1 MRIAA
6 AASAFPPHEYD
17 QRVILSA
24 LQRQWGPKVDNPIF
38 LERLQARVGVEKR
51 HLALPI
57 EEYYG
62 LKTWGRANN
71 HWIDVAQEI
80 GETALCRA
88 LARAGVAPADL
99 DALFFV
105 SITGIA
111 CPSID
116 AKLIN
121 RMGLPLHLKRTPI
134 FGLGCVAGAVGLSR
148 AADYVRAYPDQ
159 IAAVLAVELCS
170 LTLQQEDIS
179 IANIISSGLFGDGA
193 AAVLVT
199 GSERNGNKQNFER
212 NGLAR
217 TASAQAA
224 TAAVASEHAIGRAA
238 AAGAVRAVASDP
250 VVIGHVAT
258 AEPVA
263 KQISA
268 EQIAPGPEILA
279 TRSVLFPNSEHV
291 LGWDISEKGFRMVL
305 ARELPEIVQEKL
317 GPTVDA
323 FLAGQDLERA
333 DLGSWIL
340 HTGGP
345 RVLEA
350 TAAALGLSEQ
360 DVSASWDCLRREGN
374 LSSASVL
381 VVLEE
386 VMLRR
391 RPAPGTYGLLA
402 AMGPG
407 FSAEL
412 VLLRW

>member
-1 MRIAA
+1 MTIAA

-17 QRVILSA
+17 QRAILLA
-24 LQRQWGPKVDNPIF
+24 LQRHWGPKVDNPIF
-38 LERLQARVGVEKR
+38 IERLQARVGVEKR

-57 EEYYG
+57 EEYYE
-62 LKTWGRANN
+62 LKSWGRANN

-88 LARAGVAPADL
+88 LARAGLHPSDL

-105 SITGIA
+105 SITGIS

-116 AKLIN
+116 VKLVN
-121 RMGLPLHLKRTPI
+121 RMGLPAHLKRTPI

-148 AADYVRAYPDQ
+148 AADYVRAFPDQ
-159 IAAVLAVELCS
+159 VAAVLAVELCS
-170 LTLQQEDIS
+170 LTLQQEDTS

-193 AAVLVT
+193 AAVLVIGEERG
-199 GSERNGNKQNFER
+199 GS
-212 NGLAR
+212 
-217 TASAQAA
+217 
-224 TAAVASEHAIGRAA
+224 
-238 AAGAVRAVASDP
+238 
-250 VVIGHVAT
+250 
-258 AEPVA
+258 
-263 KQISA
+263 
-268 EQIAPGPEILA
+268 GPAILA
-279 TRSVLFPNSEHV
+279 TRSVLFPDSEHV

-305 ARELPEIVQEKL
+305 ARELPEIVQQKL
-317 GPTVDA
+317 GPVVDQ
-323 FLAGQDLERA
+323 FLAEQDLSRA
-333 DLGSWIL
+333 DIGNWIL

-350 TAAALGLSEQ
+350 TAAALGLEQ
-360 DVSASWDCLRREGN
+360 DDIAASWECLRRDGN

-386 VMLRR
+386 TMLKR
-391 RPAPGTYGLLA
+391 RPPAGTYGLLA

-412 VLLRW
+412 LLLRW